1 MKVTIK
7 DVAREAKVATSTVS
21 RVLAN
26 SSKISE
32 ETKERVNE
40 AIKKLNYTPSVVA
53 RGLANNKTRILAVLL
68 PGGAEVSFENPFFVQ
83 AMKGISMYSQK
94 EDYYII
100 YAFNE
105 NKKGDEEWIKK
116 FTEGNLVDGVCLFNV
131 KDNDITINY
140 LKKKEF
146 PFVVIGRPDEIH
158 GVLWV
163 DNDNFAAMYNL
174 TQSMIEGDNKKIS
187 FIGAKPEMN
196 VSKDRLNGYKQ
207 ALFSRNI
214 ELDNELIIEM
224 DDFSEENG
232 YLAAKRILEKN
243 KVAAFVTTDDLLA
256 FGVQKAIQELGYKDI
271 SIVGFN
277 NIPLTQYKNPP
288 LASVDINSEKL
299 GMYATKLL
307 IDKLEN
313 RESKGYYVIETKLVE
328 RESLKKEN
336 INLMQ
341 PIA

>member
-1 MKVTIK
+1 MKITIK

-83 AMKGISMYSQK
+83 AMKGISMYSQR
-94 EDYYII
+94 EDYYIM

-105 NKKGDEEWIKK
+105 NNKDDEEWIKK

-140 LKKKEF
+140 LKKKGF
-146 PFVVIGRPDEIH
+146 PFVVIGRPDEIK

-174 TQSMIEGDNKKIS
+174 TQNMIELDNKRIG
-187 FIGAKPEMN
+187 FIGAKPE
-196 VSKDRLNGYKQ
+196 L
-207 ALFSRNI
+207 
-214 ELDNELIIEM
+214 
-224 DDFSEENG
+224 
-232 YLAAKRILEKN
+232 
-243 KVAAFVTTDDLLA
+243 
-256 FGVQKAIQELGYKDI
+256 
-271 SIVGFN
+271 
-277 NIPLTQYKNPP
+277 
-288 LASVDINSEKL
+288 
-299 GMYATKLL
+299 
-307 IDKLEN
+307 
-313 RESKGYYVIETKLVE
+313 
-328 RESLKKEN
+328 
-336 INLMQ
+336 
-341 PIA
+341 